1 MVLDGVVPPTTTT
14 GMNFGGAQN
23 NNNNTMGG
31 AGTGLA
37 GVTAAASGTN
47 LLANRL
53 VPLTNTIMANSVFFL
68 RLSLCSL
75 CSLCFLFCPW
85 SVLVCLLSLCSVGF
99 LSESYQ
105 PRCDPCR
112 TRPVPRRTPCEKA
125 MSNVV
130 CSTRNP

>member
-1 MVLDGVVPPTTTT
+1 
-14 GMNFGGAQN
+14 MNFGGAQN

-68 RLSLCSL
+68 GLSLCFL
-75 CSLCFLFCPW
+75 WFLFCPW
-85 SVLVCLLSLCSVGF
+85 SVLVCLVSVGSI
-99 LSESYQ
+99 SESYQ